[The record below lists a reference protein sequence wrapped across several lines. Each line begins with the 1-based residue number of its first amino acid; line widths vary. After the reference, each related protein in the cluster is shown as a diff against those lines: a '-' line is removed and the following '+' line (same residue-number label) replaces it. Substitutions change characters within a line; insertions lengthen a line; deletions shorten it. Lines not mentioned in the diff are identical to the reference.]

1 MFMNS
6 LQCLSATQQRKCE
19 KHLQ

>member
-1 MFMNS
+1 MLMNS